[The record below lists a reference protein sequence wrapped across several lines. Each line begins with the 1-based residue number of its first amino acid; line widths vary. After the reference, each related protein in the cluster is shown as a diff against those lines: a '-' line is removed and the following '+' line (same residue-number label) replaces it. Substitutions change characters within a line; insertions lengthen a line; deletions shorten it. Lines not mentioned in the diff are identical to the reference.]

1 MEKIHHEI
9 TEKQSEEAK
18 RLIAEL
24 ENKNEFNLEEKK
36 NKKRKLYF

>member
-24 ENKNEFNLEEKK
+24 EDKNDFNLEDFL

>member
-1 MEKIHHEI
+1 MQKAEHEI

-24 ENKNEFNLEEKK
+24 ENKNDFNLEDFFK
-36 NKKRKLYF
+36 